1 MIQFPKIDFGACS
14 SYYEIFEKLVYNS
27 KLSEENL
34 LLYKKMIG
42 MRNRIVH
49 DYDRI
54 SNEILYMILQNNL
67 NDFNI
72 FIEDITKNN

>member
-1 MIQFPKIDFGACS
+1 
-14 SYYEIFEKLVYNS
+14 VYNS